1 MLCTEAVAVGT
12 VRVSIGVVFA
22 AHLIVSRC
30 VSCNDVHPNNN
41 LDLLPHNFRVE
52 VPLVPQPA
60 DLLVG
65 DCSDTLVLVLK
76 FGGTVCLVGF
86 SFTVG

>member
-30 VSCNDVHPNNN
+30 VSRNDVHPNNN

-52 VPLVPQPA
+52 VSLIPQPA
-60 DLLVG
+60 DLVG
-65 DCSDTLVLVLK
+65 DCSDTLVLVLM
-76 FGGTVCLVGF
+76 FGGTVCLVGL